1 MQNDRRRFMQLL
13 AASAAAG
20 ALPASISK
28 ALALPANNATGTIAD
43 VEHVVI
49 LMQENRAFDHYV
61 GTLNGVR
68 GFNDPRAATLST
80 GLSVFHQPG
89 GTNGYTLPFRPHKAD
104 LGLTFIEDL
113 PHDWDTTHAA
123 WNNGQWDGWIASKT
137 TSSMVHLSRADIPF
151 HYALAD
157 AFTICDAYH
166 AALLGPTSPN
176 RYYMF
181 TGWVGNDGRGGGPVV
196 DNSTNG
202 YSWGTFPQ
210 RLQAAGITWKVYQDV
225 GTGLSPA
232 EAYGE
237 ASDPLIGNY
246 GDNALLY
253 FNQYINAAPGSALY
267 EGACTGTDVA
277 AGGGLFDI
285 FAADVTNNK
294 LPQVSWVVAPEAYTE
309 HPNWPANYGAYYI
322 SQILDALTANPDVW
336 SKTVFIITYDENDGF
351 FDHLIPP
358 TPPIDA
364 EHGASTVSTVDE
376 YYAGSTEYPASVYG
390 LGVRVPCFIVSP
402 WSKGGYVNSQVFDH
416 TSLIRFIEA
425 VFGPRVPGGLR
436 EPNITPWRAAVCG
449 DLTSAFNFATPNVA
463 VVTMP
468 STAAYVPPNGDRKT
482 VGYIPVPPAVQS
494 MPKQEPGMR
503 PARALPYQ
511 MQAYGIADAA
521 TGDFAISFGNGGGQG
536 VVFLVRSANPL
547 DGQRSYTVQHGKT
560 LVGTW
565 STQGAPYDYSVSGP
579 NGFFRRF
586 IGSTLLGGTGLTVQ
600 EAYAA
605 NTQTIWL
612 TLSNGNAET
621 VVVLVTDGYTGNGIE
636 VSLVPG
642 QTVQRHFPRSATYGW
657 YDLRV
662 TIPTV
667 PSFGLQLAGHI
678 ENGLES
684 FTDPMIGG

>member
-1 MQNDRRRFMQLL
+1 
-13 AASAAAG
+13 
-20 ALPASISK
+20 
-28 ALALPANNATGTIAD
+28 
-43 VEHVVI
+43 
-49 LMQENRAFDHYV
+49 
-61 GTLNGVR
+61 
-68 GFNDPRAATLST
+68 
-80 GLSVFHQPG
+80 
-89 GTNGYTLPFRPHKAD
+89 
-104 LGLTFIEDL
+104 
-113 PHDWDTTHAA
+113 
-123 WNNGQWDGWIASKT
+123 
-137 TSSMVHLSRADIPF
+137 MVHLARADIPF

-210 RLQAAGITWKVYQDV
+210 RLQAAGVTWKVYQDI
-225 GTGLSPA
+225 GLGLSPA
-232 EAYGE
+232 EDYGE
-237 ASDPLIGNY
+237 TSNPLIGNY

-253 FNQYINAAPGSALY
+253 FNQYIDAASGSPLH

-285 FAADVTNNK
+285 FAADVMNNT

-322 SQILDALTANPDVW
+322 FRILDALTANPAVW

-351 FDHLIPP
+351 FDHMIPP
-358 TPPIDA
+358 TPPIDSDR
-364 EHGASTVSTVDE
+364 GASTVSTINE
-376 YYAGSTEYPASVYG
+376 YYPGSTEYPASVYG
-390 LGVRVPCFIVSP
+390 LGVRVPCFVVSP
-402 WSKGGYVNSQVFDH
+402 WSRGGYVNSQLFDH

-449 DLTSAFNFATPNVA
+449 DLTSAFNFATPNAA

-482 VGYIPVPPAVQS
+482 VGYIPVPPVVQT

-511 MQAYGIADAA
+511 MHAYGIADAA
-521 TGDFAISFGNGGGQG
+521 TGEFAISFGNGGSQA

-565 STQGAPYDYSVSGP
+565 ATGGSPYDYTVSGP

-586 IGSTLLGGTGLTVQ
+586 IGSTLLGGTGLTIE

-605 NTQTIWL
+605 STQTIWL

-621 VVVLVTDGYTGNGIE
+621 VVVQITDGYSGNGID
-636 VSLVPG
+636 VTLVPG
-642 QTVQRHFPRSATYGW
+642 QTVQRHFPLGSTYGW

-662 TIPTV
+662 TIPAV
-667 PSFGLQLAGHI
+667 PGFGVQLAGHI
-678 ENGLES
+678 ENGADS
-684 FTDPMIGG
+684 YTDPMIG